1 MVSMDFTNAPAK
13 INLALHVTGQR
24 QDGYHLLDTLVV
36 FAATI
41 YASDTI
47 IIGSSTIDGFS
58 LSGPFGDKL
67 KQEGLDS
74 NLIIKARDHV
84 RDIARDTDTPTPPVH
99 ISLEKRLPIAAGIG
113 GGSADA
119 AATFK
124 ALYRYWDVGYHPRKS
139 GANVLAEL
147 LGADVPMC
155 MFGKPLRAVGIGDEV
170 STIPDMPRLHMVLA
184 NCGEMVST
192 STIFS
197 TLEEKQNPAIMD
209 YPDTP
214 SDLLRFLRE
223 QTRNDLQVAAIE
235 QCPTISDCLDALDQN
250 GAMLSRMSGSGATCF
265 GLFQSAY
272 DASVAARKIANA
284 EPKWWVIATSTSGST
299 T

>member
-1 MVSMDFTNAPAK
+1 MDFTNAPAK

-41 YASDTI
+41 HASDTI
-47 IIGSSTIDGFS
+47 IIGKTIMDGFS
-58 LSGPFGDKL
+58 VSGPFGDQL
-67 KQEGLDS
+67 RQEGLDS

-84 RDIARDTDTPTPPVH
+84 REIALDSNTPTPPVH
-99 ISLEKRLPIAAGIG
+99 ISLEKRLPVAAGLG

-124 ALYRYWDVGYHPRKS
+124 ALYRHWNVGYHPRKS
-139 GANVLAEL
+139 GAGVLAEL

-155 MFGKPLRAVGIGDEV
+155 LSGKPLRAVGIGDEI
-170 STIPDMPRLHMVLA
+170 STIADVPILNMVLV
-184 NCGEMVST
+184 NCGKMVST

-197 TLEEKQNPAIMD
+197 SLQEKQNPAIMD
-209 YPDTP
+209 HPETA
-214 SDLLRFLRE
+214 SDLVAFLRE
-223 QTRNDLQVAAIE
+223 QTRNDLQSAAIE
-235 QCPTISDCLDALDQN
+235 QCPMISDCLDALDEN

-265 GLFQSAY
+265 GIFA
-272 DASVAARKIANA
+272 DAFDANVAARKIASA
-284 EPKWWVIATSTSGST
+284 KPKWWVVATTTSGSAT
-299 T
+299 

>member
-1 MVSMDFTNAPAK
+1 MASMDFSNAPAK
-13 INLALHVTGQR
+13 INLALHITGQR

-36 FAATI
+36 FASTI
-41 YASDTI
+41 HASDTI
-47 IIGSSTIDGFS
+47 IIGSSAFDGFS
-58 LSGPFGDKL
+58 VSGPFGEEL
-67 KQEGLDS
+67 KQQGLEN

-84 RDIARDTDTPTPPVH
+84 RDIALDSNTPTPAVH

-119 AATFK
+119 AAAFK

-139 GANVLAEL
+139 SSNVLAEL

-155 MFGKPLRAVGIGDEV
+155 MFGKPLRAGGIGDEI
-170 STIPDMPRLHMVLA
+170 SSIPDVPRLHLVLV

-192 STIFS
+192 SSIFDA
-197 TLEEKQNPAIMD
+197 LEEKQNPAIMD
-209 YPDTP
+209 YPESP
-214 SDLLRFLRE
+214 SKLVQFLRE
-223 QTRNDLQVAAIE
+223 QTRNDLQAAATE
-235 QCPTISDCLDALDQN
+235 QCPVISDCLDALDQN

-265 GLFQSAY
+265 GIFASAFE
-272 DASVAARKIANA
+272 ASKAARNIMSA
-284 EPKWWVIATSTSGST
+284 EPNWWVVATNTSGST